1 MVYLLFN
8 TIYLDECFC
17 ALVNLPSP
25 LSIILCLVM
34 YRVTFIS
41 MTNTLSIAG
50 FRTLAERASTS
61 FKSSSV
67 TDLVTFRSRS
77 STVVLAALRVEGRV
91 FLCV

>member
-1 MVYLLFN
+1 MYLH
-8 TIYLDECFC
+8 ECFC

-25 LSIILCLVM
+25 LSIILCLVV

-61 FKSSSV
+61 LTSSSV
-67 TDLVTFRSRS
+67 TDLVTFHSRS
-77 STVVLAALRVEGRV
+77 STVVLVTLRVEGRV